1 MAEKRI
7 MKIIFLD
14 IDGVLNSRTYDRKR
28 NRNEQTDIDESR
40 LPLVKEIVD
49 STGAEIVLS
58 STWRGHWDKA
68 PEKCDEDGV
77 YINNIFE
84 KFGLKIFDKTPD
96 LGIDF
101 DRPDEVN
108 AWLKATAEV
117 IESFVIIDDYRYGW
131 GKLFENFV
139 KTNPNFGLGL
149 EEEHVRKAIEIL
161 EK

>member
-1 MAEKRI
+1 MTNILLVSNILFIYSDANKEYLRYLCRYSNDRELIGENKPNVFI
-7 MKIIFLD
+7 Y
-14 IDGVLNSRTYDRKR
+14 DGLLNINSSNVQNQISVN
-28 NRNEQTDIDESR
+28 NREIEQI
-40 LPLVKEIVD
+40 
-49 STGAEIVLS
+49 
-58 STWRGHWDKA
+58 
-68 PEKCDEDGV
+68 
-77 YINNIFE
+77 INNIFE

-96 LGIDF
+96 LGMDF